1 MPKDYVVLLTEKVF
15 NLQEWLDVFDNN
27 NLEVLKRVKGDGI
40 FWLRGNLE
48 DLEKLKKI
56 EGVKIGDLLEVG
68 RLLKRSSQN
77 LH

>member
-1 MPKDYVVLLTEKVF
+1 MPKDYVVLLTKKVF
-15 NLQEWLDVFDNN
+15 NLQEWLDVFEKN
-27 NLEVLKRVKGDGI
+27 NLEVIKRVKGDGI